1 MQLLPNI
8 ETSSTRDDA
17 FGHGAGESDPAS
29 GLVALSACYF
39 SGRFAPEIP
48 DEEGIRGDE
57 DQRPQKPREHGP
69 APSGAYRAA
78 AWASNR
84 ALRRVAKRSETAGGT
99 VELVVLTDAIRAS
112 GFCGMR
118 FAHVRAWATT
128 NALRSAPQW
137 RQR

>member
-1 MQLLPNI
+1 MMHLGTALGSQIRRAGWLP
-8 ETSSTRDDA
+8 
-17 FGHGAGESDPAS
+17 
-29 GLVALSACYF
+29 LSACYF

-57 DQRPQKPREHGP
+57 DQRPQKPREHGR